1 MLAHVQGCQPALG
14 YAGRTAQRGDN
25 EVTLIATHD
34 QAQSIA
40 VAVLHRDGV
49 EALGEARKRFR
60 GVEVVG

>member
-1 MLAHVQGCQPALG
+1 MSEAVLGCQSALG

-34 QAQSIA
+34 QAESIA
-40 VAVLHRDGV
+40 VAVLHRDGA
-49 EALGEARKRFR
+49 EALEARKRFR